1 MVHFDLLFFFFFWKY
16 FFLHSSFSR
25 IGSKKGITAGLSSGT
40 RRGCEGTLI
49 ILDPRMFTLRDPPP
63 ASSSAKEQ
71 GFSLSCACAG
81 SLFRSVVADLVST
94 DQRRELILFIINRPL
109 QIN

>member
-1 MVHFDLLFFFFFWKY
+1 MVLC
-16 FFLHSSFSR
+16 S
-25 IGSKKGITAGLSSGT
+25 

-71 GFSLSCACAG
+71 GFSLSCACVCVIALCFAPSFQEKSRLHG
-81 SLFRSVVADLVST
+81 SKEGIDFVYY
-94 DQRRELILFIINRPL
+94 
-109 QIN
+109 